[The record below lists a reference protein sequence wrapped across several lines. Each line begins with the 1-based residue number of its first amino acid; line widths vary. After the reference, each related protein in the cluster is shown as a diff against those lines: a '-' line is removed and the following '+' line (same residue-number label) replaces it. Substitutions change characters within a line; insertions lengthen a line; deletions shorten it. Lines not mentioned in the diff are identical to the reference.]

1 VLPPLVNDTTTVESH
16 LLLFMNDHKRLG
28 FDCMSSFNSVLT

>member
-1 VLPPLVNDTTTVESH
+1 MSVTPLVNDTPPVESH

-28 FDCMSSFNSVLT
+28 FDFNRNTAK